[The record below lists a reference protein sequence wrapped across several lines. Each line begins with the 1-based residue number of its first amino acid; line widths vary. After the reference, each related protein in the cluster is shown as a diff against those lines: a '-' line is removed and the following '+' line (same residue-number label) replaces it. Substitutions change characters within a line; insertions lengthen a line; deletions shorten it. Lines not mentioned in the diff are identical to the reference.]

1 MVLIILKTKMQVR
14 AWLGGLELSL
24 RLAKF
29 KLILNIQVRRPVN
42 ILASIEDKSLGGGMR
57 PVISG
62 KTCPILEDNNCLEGV
77 TTSSGVSRP
86 KYLCAAAMPVHFS
99 GRKACPPVCNA

>member
-1 MVLIILKTKMQVR
+1 
-14 AWLGGLELSL
+14 
-24 RLAKF
+24 
-29 KLILNIQVRRPVN
+29 
-42 ILASIEDKSLGGGMR
+42 MR
-57 PVISG
+57 PVVSG

-99 GRKACPPVCNA
+99 GRKASPPVCNA